1 MVLTGIFKNGY
12 QQIITFVPLIKKR
25 ILPDTFVKNYL
36 QQKAKSKM
44 SKTGQRRVSQLPR
57 GEKDTL
63 FFATFGE

>member
-1 MVLTGIFKNGY
+1 MVLTEIFKNGY

-44 SKTGQRRVSQLPR
+44 SKTGQRRVS
-57 GEKDTL
+57 
-63 FFATFGE
+63 